1 MQENNESFG
10 KSIIQIKRIMASL
23 NSVNLIGRVGKDPEV
38 RNFEGGN
45 KLATFTIA
53 TDESYTDRAG
63 QRQEAT
69 EWHNIVL
76 NGRLA
81 DIAEKYVRKGS
92 MLYIGG
98 KIKTRS
104 WQDQQGQKHY
114 QTEIVGLQL
123 QLLDKREAQAQ
134 APAPAQPAYQ
144 TPAPG
149 YAPQP
154 QYQAPAPPPQYAP
167 QPQYQAPAPP
177 PQPTYQAPVPPAPQ
191 YQQPAPPP
199 VNDPAYTQAV
209 QSDLPF

>member
-1 MQENNESFG
+1 
-10 KSIIQIKRIMASL
+10 MASL

-45 KLATFTIA
+45 KLATFTLA

-123 QLLDKREAQAQ
+123 QLLDKREAQPQ
-134 APAPAQPAYQ
+134 PQAPAQPAYQ
-144 TPAPG
+144 APAP
-149 YAPQP
+149 APT
-154 QYQAPAPPPQYAP
+154 YQAPAP
-167 QPQYQAPAPP
+167 
-177 PQPTYQAPVPPAPQ
+177 PQ
-191 YQQPAPPP
+191 YQQPAPAPQYAPP
-199 VNDPAYTQAV
+199 AQPPQYPPQGGYAPQYGGGAPND
-209 QSDLPF
+209 DCPF

>member
-1 MQENNESFG
+1 
-10 KSIIQIKRIMASL
+10 MASL

-38 RNFEGGN
+38 RTFEGGS
-45 KLATFTIA
+45 KLATFTLA
-53 TDESYTDRAG
+53 TDEAYTDKSG
-63 QRQEAT
+63 QRQEST

-81 DIAEKYVRKGS
+81 DVAERFVRKGS

-123 QLLDKREAQAQ
+123 QLLDKREAQA
-134 APAPAQPAYQ
+134 
-144 TPAPG
+144 T
-149 YAPQP
+149 APQP
-154 QYQAPAPPPQYAP
+154 ARQSAPA
-167 QPQYQAPAPP
+167 
-177 PQPTYQAPVPPAPQ
+177 PAPQ

-199 VNDPAYTQAV
+199 QYSAPAPTPQYSAPAPQPQYSAPAPPP
-209 QSDLPF
+209 QYGMQDDGPDLPF

>member
-1 MQENNESFG
+1 
-10 KSIIQIKRIMASL
+10 MASL

-45 KLATFTIA
+45 KLATFTLA

-123 QLLDKREAQAQ
+123 QLLDKREAQPQAP

-144 TPAPG
+144 APAP
-149 YAPQP
+149 APT
-154 QYQAPAPPPQYAP
+154 YQAPAP
-167 QPQYQAPAPP
+167 
-177 PQPTYQAPVPPAPQ
+177 PQ
-191 YQQPAPPP
+191 YQQPAPQQYAPP
-199 VNDPAYTQAV
+199 AQPQYGPQPGYAPQYGAQEGP
-209 QSDLPF
+209 DLPF